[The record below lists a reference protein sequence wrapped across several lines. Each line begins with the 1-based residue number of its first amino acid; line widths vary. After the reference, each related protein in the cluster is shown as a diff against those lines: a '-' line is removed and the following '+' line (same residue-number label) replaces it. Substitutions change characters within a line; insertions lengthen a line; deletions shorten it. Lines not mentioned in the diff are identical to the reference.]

1 MIRFLLFITL
11 LYGSNSHGVRAISTA
26 LEATSLKLVYSDIS
40 QSGTVKLFGCS
51 QCKSSVYSF
60 PRPPIIIKE
69 GNTVP
74 FSFFVKNYWKA
85 KYPTIFLDM
94 NTSHVLQIIY

>member
-1 MIRFLLFITL
+1 MSRLLLLIIL
-11 LYGSNSHGVRAISTA
+11 LYGSNSHSARALSIA

-60 PRPPIIIKE
+60 SRPPIIVKE

-74 FSFFVKNYWKA
+74 FSFFVKDYWKA
-85 KYPTIFLDM
+85 KYPTILLDISK
-94 NTSHVLQIIY
+94 SHVLKIIY